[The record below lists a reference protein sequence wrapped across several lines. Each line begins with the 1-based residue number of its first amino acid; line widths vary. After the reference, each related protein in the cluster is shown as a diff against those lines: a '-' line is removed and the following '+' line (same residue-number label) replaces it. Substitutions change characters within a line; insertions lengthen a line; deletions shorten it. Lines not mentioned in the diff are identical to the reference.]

1 MTDSPF
7 RLSLL
12 PLLQLHDTLPNPLIE
27 EFEY

>member
-1 MTDSPF
+1 MKNSPF
-7 RLSLL
+7 RLLLL